1 MQLTGSVSGLRV
13 GLMKEGFTGA
23 KDDVAQT
30 VKAAAN
36 SLKQLGVTV
45 EEFSYPPH
53 RDCKSSF
60 LHSINT
66 KNQWRRQGVCRPGQ
80 TSVLPPSNHIGNRYS
95 YGYNDGTGADC
106 HEQYAKL
113 GECNY
118 VMIIPA

>member
-80 TSVLPPSNHIGNRYS
+80 TSVLPPPITSAIDILMVTTMALARTVTNSTLSWGSVI
-95 YGYNDGTGADC
+95 T
-106 HEQYAKL
+106 
-113 GECNY
+113 
-118 VMIIPA
+118 